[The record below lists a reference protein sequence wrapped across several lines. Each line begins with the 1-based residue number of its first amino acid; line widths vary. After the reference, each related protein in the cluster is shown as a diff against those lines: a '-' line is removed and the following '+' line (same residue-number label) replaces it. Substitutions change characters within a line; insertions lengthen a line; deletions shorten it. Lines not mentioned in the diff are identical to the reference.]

1 MRKFLR
7 HRKSRILAAFVLVLC
22 LLLTLPLIPKGVAQA
37 DSLNLDESC
46 SLTIK
51 PGTVAEEDKDGVKV
65 QIDLYKVADAVDVGG
80 YETYKFE
87 VKAPYQSLK
96 EDLANTKDLDNDK
109 WQKLAQQA
117 AQLTL
122 KTDGTQVNA
131 QVDTAAKDVPAGE
144 AISGLKS
151 GLYLVIAK
159 GEGVTN
165 YVDATPERFMTKAY
179 SKKYCYTYLPELVAL
194 PSTTDF
200 MSGDRKPV
208 MTSDGTWKYNLTA
221 TLKPEQSKR
230 FAPLD
235 LVKVLTGYEKNTP
248 ATFVFEVKVY
258 ESKAAKE
265 AGSEPIDTNVY
276 AIDFDAAGE
285 KQIHIADR
293 IPIGAYVVVTELYS
307 GSFYEPQGSTTQEF
321 EMTEEGGRVTFV
333 NDYSEN
339 PPPGD
344 NGGSIVNHF
353 EFEKSESHNGGTG
366 TDEAVNTEGSTGTTG
381 TWQWTQLRDNTA
393 E

>member
-7 HRKSRILAAFVLVLC
+7 HRKNRILAAFVLVLC
-22 LLLTLPLIPKGVAQA
+22 LLLTLPLIPKGVVQA
-37 DSLNLDESC
+37 VRTPLDLTKKC
-46 SLTIK
+46 SLTVE
-51 PGTVAEEDKDGVKV
+51 PGKNAELKKEDV
-65 QIDLYKVADAVDVGG
+65 QIDLYKVARAERVDS
-80 YETYKFE
+80 YDTYRLVAE
-87 VKAPYQSLK
+87 GIYSSLK
-96 EDLANTKDLDNDK
+96 LDQTDNAG
-109 WQKLAQQA
+109 WQALAQQA
-117 AQLTL
+117 AELALNSNGAEVLETL
-122 KTDGTQVNA
+122 QS
-131 QVDTAAKDVPAGE
+131 GE
-144 AISGLKS
+144 TFSGLDG
-151 GLYLVIAK
+151 GLYLIIARGTGLTDYK
-159 GEGVTN
+159 STTGGQLV
-165 YVDATPERFMTKAY
+165 TKAY
-179 SKKYCYTYLPELVAL
+179 SGNKCYTYLPELVAL
-194 PSTTDF
+194 PSTAAELNGQTVTTD
-200 MSGDRKPV
+200 SGEWAYDI
-208 MTSDGTWKYNLTA
+208 TA
-221 TLKPEQSKR
+221 TLKPEENER
-230 FAPLD
+230 YAPLD

-248 ATFVFEVKVY
+248 ATFVFEVQVY
-258 ESKAAKE
+258 ESRAAKE

-307 GSFYEPQGSTTQEF
+307 GSFYEPQGSTTQQF

>member
-7 HRKSRILAAFVLVLC
+7 HRKNRILAAFVLVLC

-37 DSLNLDESC
+37 DSLDLGKTC
-46 SLTIK
+46 SLTVK
-51 PGTVAEEDKDGVKV
+51 PGTIAEQDEDGVKV
-65 QIDLYKVADAVDVGG
+65 QIDLYKVADAVKDEA
-80 YETYKFE
+80 YETYGF
-87 VKAPYQSLK
+87 KANGAVYESLQ
-96 EDLANTKDLDNDK
+96 EDLDDTANLNNAK
-109 WQKLAQQA
+109 WQELAQEA
-117 AQLTL
+117 ARLTL
-122 KTDGTQVNA
+122 ESEQPKPDPVAGGLTGT
-131 QVDTAAKDVPAGE
+131 P
-144 AISGLKS
+144 IGLES
-151 GLYLVIAK
+151 GLYLIIARDAGLTEPK
-159 GEGVTN
+159 DYMSKTSEGKLV
-165 YVDATPERFMTKAY
+165 TKAY
-179 SKKYCYTYLPELVAL
+179 SKEYSYTYLPELVAL
-194 PSTTDF
+194 PSTTDL
-200 MSGDRKPV
+200 MNGDRQPV
-208 MTSDGTWKYNLTA
+208 MTSGGAWNYHLTA

-258 ESKAAKE
+258 ESRAAKE

-307 GSFYEPQGSTTQEF
+307 GSFYEPQGSTTQQF